1 LIRTLLTLAFW
12 SVMTPLAGL
21 VAIPWTLATGNAT
34 FLYRIGMAVARTGIK
49 IAGIQVEI
57 IGRENLDFRTNYIYM
72 SNHVSNVDPPVLIPN
87 LPRRTSVLV
96 KQELFRIPVL
106 GWAMRV
112 ASLVP
117 VDRSNR
123 EAAIASMREAAEI
136 MRRGL
141 DMTVFP
147 EGTRSPDGRLL
158 PFKKGPFYLAEET
171 GYPVVPITIVGTD
184 HILPKA
190 KVFLNPK
197 AGPARL
203 IFHAPVWPRD
213 YADRDALM
221 AAVRDKI
228 ASALPPERQ

>member
-1 LIRTLLTLAFW
+1 
-12 SVMTPLAGL
+12 MTPLAGL

-117 VDRSNR
+117 DRKS
-123 EAAIASMREAAEI
+123 
-136 MRRGL
+136 
-141 DMTVFP
+141 
-147 EGTRSPDGRLL
+147 
-158 PFKKGPFYLAEET
+158 
-171 GYPVVPITIVGTD
+171 VV
-184 HILPKA
+184 
-190 KVFLNPK
+190 
-197 AGPARL
+197 
-203 IFHAPVWPRD
+203 
-213 YADRDALM
+213 
-221 AAVRDKI
+221 
-228 ASALPPERQ
+228 